1 MLSPARVF
9 GILHYLE
16 DNFFSVREGKD
27 KASSQ
32 SSATKEAEHR
42 MGKVDIGGCRIE
54 VDDIRQVTI
63 YNDLLQYRYSHFY
76 FAVSLCGHL
85 YPVFTTLT
93 V

>member
-1 MLSPARVF
+1 MLNVLHLPFLFMLSLARVF

-54 VDDIRQVTI
+54 VDDIRQVVMSNGPTAI
-63 YNDLLQYRYSHFY
+63 EYRKIPKF
-76 FAVSLCGHL
+76 GHVL
-85 YPVFTTLT
+85 
-93 V
+93 